1 MNGHVRIP
9 HDWVAAWRHEPRV
22 IAFLAVYAHDEF
34 FGTTRTVRDYA
45 EVFDLRKSRVGRL
58 MQKWQ
63 NHRLEAADDS
73 GNQDWDNSGTERDK
87 TAPQVPDIAQ
97 VTEGQ
102 RDNSGTQRDN
112 SGTVPYLPKTETET
126 EIEVGIDID
135 RDAEAAHERLTLE
148 LIAKLREE
156 KEDRDS
162 SPDAERLT
170 LLFADTLNAAAEE
183 HGIPR
188 RKQTRLPKAWFVEM
202 DRLLRLDGISAGV
215 VESVL
220 IWGITESD
228 FWGTG
233 CGQGVLQSVP
243 KLRKNWDQLAGQ
255 HAKAQ
260 GGGVSGS
267 RFPVTERLL
276 SRTDNVVSFPVTA
289 RILGGD

>member
-112 SGTVPYLPKTETET
+112 SGTVPYLPKAETEVINNIHTSLPQGEATPPPNPLPSKAKAKSDSLT
-126 EIEVGIDID
+126 ELARALWPKLV
-135 RDAEAAHERLTLE
+135 AEAALGGKVWSEEPGKRQLQIVKERLSDSG
-148 LIAKLREE
+148 EE
-156 KEDRDS
+156 DC
-162 SPDAERLT
+162 
-170 LLFADTLNAAAEE
+170 
-183 HGIPR
+183 I
-188 RKQTRLPKAWFVEM
+188 KAV
-202 DRLLRLDGISAGV
+202 
-215 VESVL
+215 
-220 IWGITESD
+220 
-228 FWGTG
+228 
-233 CGQGVLQSVP
+233 QGY
-243 KLRKNWDQLAGQ
+243 R
-255 HAKAQ
+255 AKAQ
-260 GGGVSGS
+260 GSDGDWDASKFFSVTSIFRPRNFDANVDAAPGSEVDSWAEAERAIKRRMAEATEEAADNLVRFDFKTGGK
-267 RFPVTERLL
+267 
-276 SRTDNVVSFPVTA
+276 
-289 RILGGD
+289 

>member
-112 SGTVPYLPKTETET
+112 SGTVPYLPKAETEVINNIHTSLPQGEATPPPNPLPSKAKAKSDSLT
-126 EIEVGIDID
+126 ELARALWPKLV
-135 RDAEAAHERLTLE
+135 AEAALGGKVWV
-148 LIAKLREE
+148 AK
-156 KEDRDS
+156 
-162 SPDAERLT
+162 
-170 LLFADTLNAAAEE
+170 
-183 HGIPR
+183 PR
-188 RKQTRLPKAWFVEM
+188 NLQLKAITTRLEEYGEENI
-202 DRLLRLDGISAGV
+202 LLAV
-215 VESVL
+215 
-220 IWGITESD
+220 
-228 FWGTG
+228 
-233 CGQGVLQSVP
+233 QGY
-243 KLRKNWDQLAGQ
+243 R
-255 HAKAQ
+255 AKAQ
-260 GGGVSGS
+260 GADGDWDAMKYFDITSILRPSNIEGNIAAAPGS
-267 RFPVTERLL
+267 EVDSWAESERAIKRRMAEAREAEAGNLVRFDFNKTGRQ
-276 SRTDNVVSFPVTA
+276 
-289 RILGGD
+289 

>member
-102 RDNSGTQRDN
+102 RDNSGTERDN
-112 SGTVPYLPKTETET
+112 SGTVPYLPKAETEEQT
-126 EIEVGIDID
+126 RD
-135 RDAEAAHERLTLE
+135 R
-148 LIAKLREE
+148 
-156 KEDRDS
+156 

-170 LLFADTLNAAAEE
+170 ILFADTLASAAVE
-183 HGIPR
+183 HGISR
-188 RKQTRLPKAWFVEM
+188 RKQARPPKAWFVEM
-202 DRLLRLDGISAGV
+202 DRLLRLDGIEASV
-215 VESVL
+215 VEEVL
-220 IWGITESD
+220 IWAITESD

-243 KLRKNWDQLAGQ
+243 KLRKHWDIIASQRAEAQPRGRFDVAKRVLAASEGGKRGHRREGPALRVLAGQ
-255 HAKAQ
+255 LDSVRQ
-260 GGGVSGS
+260 RGQ
-267 RFPVTERLL
+267 
-276 SRTDNVVSFPVTA
+276 
-289 RILGGD
+289 

>member
-87 TAPQVPDIAQ
+87 TAQQVPDMTQ

-112 SGTVPYLPKTETET
+112 SGTVPYLPKAETEVINNIHT
-126 EIEVGIDID
+126 SPPPAGEATPPPDSVPSKAKTTSDSLTA
-135 RDAEAAHERLTLE
+135 RARALWPQLVAEAALGGKVWSEEPGKRQLQIVMERV
-148 LIAKLREE
+148 A
-156 KEDRDS
+156 DS
-162 SPDAERLT
+162 SEQDC
-170 LLFADTLNAAAEE
+170 
-183 HGIPR
+183 I
-188 RKQTRLPKAWFVEM
+188 KAV
-202 DRLLRLDGISAGV
+202 RGYR
-215 VESVL
+215 
-220 IWGITESD
+220 
-228 FWGTG
+228 
-233 CGQGVLQSVP
+233 
-243 KLRKNWDQLAGQ
+243 
-255 HAKAQ
+255 AKALGADGDWDAMRFFSVTSIFRPRNFDGNVDAAPAESGQ
-260 GGGVSGS
+260 SEKQRHEEFLTELRRAKAEFAAKNGGLV
-267 RFPVTERLL
+267 
-276 SRTDNVVSFPVTA
+276 
-289 RILGGD
+289 